1 MDFSFLKF
9 LCNLIVLH
17 SLQKFSSQTR
27 WFSYFAPPP
36 IVKQKSKL
44 AYGSN
49 SWFLLYSMLAKFRK
63 SAYCLLASIFLW
75 YLIKISKFQ
84 FTFPFLYWNNWDR
97 TFWHCNYINLLF
109 GFCYVVHFIFVW
121 EYCIKDNSCNWCN
134 CKSWKAD
141 YYSSDWEWNCSVNSA

>member
-1 MDFSFLKF
+1 MCSLLFYVSQREGAFKHVDF
-9 LCNLIVLH
+9 LIL
-17 SLQKFSSQTR
+17 LR
-27 WFSYFAPPP
+27 R
-36 IVKQKSKL
+36 
-44 AYGSN
+44 
-49 SWFLLYSMLAKFRK
+49 LLYSENLNSPSAQTVSLSLYTILAKFRK

-141 YYSSDWEWNCSVNSA
+141 YYSSNWEWNCSINSA